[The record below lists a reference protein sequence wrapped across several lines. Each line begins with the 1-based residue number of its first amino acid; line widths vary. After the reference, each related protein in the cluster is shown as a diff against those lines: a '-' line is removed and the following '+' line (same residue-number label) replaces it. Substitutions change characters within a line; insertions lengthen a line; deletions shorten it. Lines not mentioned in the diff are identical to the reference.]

1 LFLFIL
7 FHGVIFFP
15 VDSFPSAW
23 ACGLVPISQQ
33 ENENVLWDRE
43 ESVGMH
49 FQGAGSCFESINA
62 PPGVEVTVFVE
73 FASKIC
79 KFCCDGVVVAVQQVP
94 EAEFPLRLGICGHSS
109 SNFCLK
115 PEKIANFEC
124 LMAAQVGDSIFF
136 PASGSSNPRHSH
148 APFHQQF
155 RALAVA
161 SGGGAAVRG
170 RSAPSEKLPKQLEC
184 LKFEFSSAH
193 EFDTWRRAL
202 VHMHPS
208 LTIDTTQSQH
218 HSGLLPS
225 QDVSSAGTSAPHVN
239 VPFSF
244 LPDTRPLCEERCA
257 FHLMHL

>member
-1 LFLFIL
+1 
-7 FHGVIFFP
+7 
-15 VDSFPSAW
+15 
-23 ACGLVPISQQ
+23 
-33 ENENVLWDRE
+33 
-43 ESVGMH
+43 MH
-49 FQGAGSCFESINA
+49 FAGVGSCFESINA
-62 PPGVEVTVFVE
+62 PPGVDVTVFVE

-94 EAEFPLRLGICGHSS
+94 EAEFPLRLGICGHSL

-136 PASGSSNPRHSH
+136 PASGSSNPRHLH
-148 APFHQQF
+148 APPHQQF
-155 RALAVA
+155 SALAVA

-170 RSAPSEKLPKQLEC
+170 RLVPSEKLPKQLQC

-193 EFDTWRRAL
+193 EFDIWRRAL

-208 LTIDTTQSQH
+208 LTIDSTQSQH
-218 HSGLLPS
+218 HSGLLPT
-225 QDVSSAGTSAPHVN
+225 QDFSSAHVN

-257 FHLMHL
+257 FHFMHLFSHSHLPRSCYICMERIWFAQGTSLYDRFR

>member
-1 LFLFIL
+1 M
-7 FHGVIFFP
+7 
-15 VDSFPSAW
+15 
-23 ACGLVPISQQ
+23 PISQQ
-33 ENENVLWDRE
+33 ENKNVLWDRE
-43 ESVGMH
+43 ESVGIY

-109 SNFCLK
+109 SNFCIK

-218 HSGLLPS
+218 HSGLLPT